1 MPAGLPEALLNI
13 VVLSCMCPT
22 LMRELVIVQV
32 IVQVIVRPPAGSCET
47 CRREEEQ
54 TGLYPDWLCLAH
66 AHASQVSTHLDVS
79 PHLRLAEKN
88 NNHDAADEIKSY
100 LRVEDVKSHKR
111 AKKHHFIHC

>member
-1 MPAGLPEALLNI
+1 MPAGLPEVLFNI

-22 LMRELVIVQV
+22 LMRELV

-88 NNHDAADEIKSY
+88 NNEDAADEIKGE
-100 LRVEDVKSHKR
+100 LCVQDFKGHKR

>member
-1 MPAGLPEALLNI
+1 
-13 VVLSCMCPT
+13 MCPT
-22 LMRELVIVQV
+22 LMRELV

-66 AHASQVSTHLDVS
+66 AHASQVSTHMDVP

-88 NNHDAADEIKSY
+88 NNHDAADKIKS
-100 LRVEDVKSHKR
+100 
-111 AKKHHFIHC
+111 